1 MKEVLNSVENE
12 FLDVSID
19 SFVFDDVLFEEIS
32 DMGIVES
39 NIMKDKQEL
48 LCKSFSVIGIFIEF
62 R

>member
-32 DMGIVES
+32 DMCIVES
-39 NIMKDKQEL
+39 NIMKDK
-48 LCKSFSVIGIFIEF
+48 
-62 R
+62 

>member
-32 DMGIVES
+32 DMCIVES